1 MKLSRRYFLKGV
13 VASAVGVTTG
23 SVLETCQSNA
33 ETIASPAGAGST
45 NPTWLGQAPVISDDQ
60 IANTMKADIVIVGGG
75 NAGTMCAFAAAE
87 NGATVAVIES
97 QAKDKISYYGLHDI
111 ASINSRFCLVHGLP
125 KIKKSE
131 FIAEYQRRTHN
142 RTNPRLVKKF
152 ADHSGEMIDW
162 LLNNAPQEV
171 KDSTTIENLNSNM
184 DYFKM
189 GGEINKFKCWKGCI
203 QTNYQKTAP
212 VLIARAE
219 KQGAAWYWGHAGVVL
234 VTETT
239 DVKEKKETVDRNGV
253 AAIVDTSVPH
263 TTVTG
268 VIAKNPEGKYVR
280 FMAKKAVVLSGGD
293 YGGNPE
299 MYRALQDEQR
309 WLYESHG
316 LNTGELRCSGF
327 GRDGSVIKMGLWA
340 GGAMDPCPRALV
352 SPQVMFRSNDYASNV
367 LQWGAG
373 FNGAMNP
380 WGSPFVWLDSNGKR
394 FTDETF
400 MGIFGQLQRAE
411 RMKPGRYYAFFDK
424 KWADLMSR
432 SAPEHFSQPVG
443 TSDTLDYKALFASWV
458 ERGPKGAEPARG
470 GTVNAWGANTLDELL
485 GYMGFDKEMKASVKA
500 EIETYN
506 KYCKN
511 GEDEDF
517 GRDPKMLLPVNEG
530 PFFGMYSVSEKPM
543 TGTVTLNGLVID
555 ENQRVLDHYYN
566 PIENLYASGNSSGG
580 RFAVEYSTPIA
591 GLTLG
596 MAMTLG
602 RILGHELTVKK

>member
-13 VASAVGVTTG
+13 AASAAGIATG
-23 SVLETCQSNA
+23 SVLETTPGHG
-33 ETIASPAGAGST
+33 ETISSAAITKNT
-45 NPTWLGQAPVISDDQ
+45 NPSWLGEAPVISDDQ
-60 IANTMKADIVIVGGG
+60 IVSTIKADVVIVGGG

-87 NGATVAVIES
+87 NGATVAVIEP
-97 QAKDKISYYGLHDI
+97 QVKENIHYWGLHDI
-111 ASINSRFCLVHGLP
+111 ASVNSQFYLDKGLP

-171 KDSTTIENLNSNM
+171 KDSTTIENQNSNM
-184 DYFKM
+184 EYFKM

-203 QTNYQKTAP
+203 QTNYQMTAP

-219 KQGAAWYWGHAGVVL
+219 KQGATWHWGHTGIVL
-234 VTETT
+234 VTDTA
-239 DVKEKKETVDRNGV
+239 DVPEQKETVGRNGV
-253 AAIVDTSVPH
+253 AAMVEAGVPH

-268 VIAKNPEGKYVR
+268 VIAKNPESKYVR
-280 FMAKKAVVLSGGD
+280 FVAKKAVVLSGGD

-316 LNTGELRCSGF
+316 LNTGELRCAGF

-340 GGAMDPCPRALV
+340 GGAMDPCPRAVV
-352 SPQVMFRSNDYASNV
+352 SPQVFFRSNDYASNV

-373 FNGAMNP
+373 FSGAMNP
-380 WGSPFVWLDSNGKR
+380 WGSPFVWLDNKGKR

-400 MGIFGQLQRAE
+400 MGIFGQLLRAE

-424 KWADLMSR
+424 KWVELMSR

-458 ERGPKGAEPARG
+458 ERGAKGAEPGRG
-470 GTVNAWGANTLDELL
+470 GTVNAWGANTMDELL
-485 GYMGFDKEMKASVKA
+485 EHMGFDKEIKASVKA
-500 EIETYN
+500 ELETYN

-530 PFFGMYSVSEKPM
+530 PFFGMYSVMEKPM

-555 ENQRVLDHYYN
+555 ENQRVLDQNYN
-566 PIENLYASGNSSGG
+566 PIRNLYASGNSSGG
-580 RFAVEYSTPIA
+580 RFALEYSTPIA

-602 RILGHELTVKK
+602 RVLGKELTAKV

>member
-13 VASAVGVTTG
+13 AASAVSVATG
-23 SVLETCQSNA
+23 SVLEMPPVSAQTV
-33 ETIASPAGAGST
+33 ASPSDTERT
-45 NPTWLGQAPVISDDQ
+45 NPSWLGEAPAISDDK
-60 IANTMKADIVIVGGG
+60 IINTIKADIVIVGGG

-87 NGATVAVIES
+87 NRATVAVIES
-97 QAKDKISYYGLHDI
+97 QAKENIHYWGLHDI
-111 ASINSRFCLVHGLP
+111 ASINSQFYMDRGLP

-162 LLNNAPQEV
+162 LLKFAPQEV
-171 KDSTTIENLNSNM
+171 KDSTTIENQNSNM
-184 DYFKM
+184 EYFKM

-212 VLIARAE
+212 ALIARAE
-219 KQGAAWYWGHAGVVL
+219 KQGAVWHWRHTAVVL
-234 VTETT
+234 VAETT
-239 DVKEKKETVDRNGV
+239 AVTEKKETVDRNGV
-253 AAIVDTSVPH
+253 AIMVDATVPY

-268 VIAKNPEGKYVR
+268 VIALNPEGKYVK
-280 FMAKKAVVLSGGD
+280 FTAKKAVVLSGGD

-316 LNTGELRCSGF
+316 LNTGELRCAGF

-340 GGAMDPCPRALV
+340 GGSMDPCPRAVV

-373 FNGAMNP
+373 FSGAMNP
-380 WGSPFVWLDSNGKR
+380 WGSPFVWLDSRGKR

-400 MGIFGQLQRAE
+400 MGIFGQVLRAE

-424 KWADLMSR
+424 KWAGLMSR

-458 ERGPKGAEPARG
+458 QRGAKGAEPGRG
-470 GTVNAWGANTLDELL
+470 GTVCAWGASTLDELL
-485 GYMGFDKEMKASVKA
+485 EYMGFDKEMKASVKT
-500 EIETYN
+500 EIKTYN
-506 KYCKN
+506 KYCEN

-517 GRDPKMLLPVNEG
+517 GRDPRMLLPVNEG
-530 PFFGMYSVSEKPM
+530 PFFGMYSVAEKPM

-555 ENQRVLDHYYN
+555 ENQRVLDHNYN
-566 PIENLYASGNSSGG
+566 PIVNLYASGNSSGG

-602 RILGHELTVKK
+602 RILGQELSA